1 MLPLIFDNG
10 DVKKSAA
17 TGSFL
22 TMAKARFLAP
32 ENFGFVSQV
41 HELRHLVEHEL
52 QKSLAKQ
59 ENENSSTQ
67 ERMSSA
73 GFCKKELISSID
85 QILQISI
92 FAGTFIALHHNRL
105 LLKV

>member
-1 MLPLIFDNG
+1 MLPLIFENG

-17 TGSFL
+17 TWSFL
-22 TMAKARFLAP
+22 TLAKVRLSEP
-32 ENFGFVSQV
+32 KNFGFTSQV
-41 HELRHLVEHEL
+41 HELRHLVEYEL

-59 ENENSSTQ
+59 ENENSSNQ

-73 GFCKKELISSID
+73 GFCKKELISSAD

-92 FAGTFIALHHNRL
+92 FAGTFIALHHNRVL
-105 LLKV
+105 